1 MIVGTSTPP
10 PPRGSGF
17 FFREFASP
25 ILYSGNTA
33 SVTFQSDDNVGDTE
47 EFSIY
52 VIAAK
57 DSSKS

>member
-1 MIVGTSTPP
+1 MIVGTLLA
-10 PPRGSGF
+10 PRGVGVSFRAF
-17 FFREFASP
+17 FSP
-25 ILYSGNTA
+25 IVSSGNTA
-33 SVTFQSDDNVGDTE
+33 SVTLKSDDNVGDTE